1 MVKEIASCANEI
13 AFPGVIG
20 AMKPLRKMPGMYRSR
35 VSPSSLVAS
44 TALVCVVSLAPSLA
58 PSLAAAHGGISHL
71 SPARG
76 AVVIEVASR
85 GEGLA
90 PADALARRPGDAA
103 SSGDRRLAQS
113 TKTGSPAAQADDQPA
128 EIAPDGAAPAGDGT
142 ATPPEATPDATG
154 SGDQGDFSGSASP
167 AGPDLTAN
175 QEQALI
181 ANGWQ

>member
-1 MVKEIASCANEI
+1 
-13 AFPGVIG
+13 
-20 AMKPLRKMPGMYRSR
+20 MYRSR